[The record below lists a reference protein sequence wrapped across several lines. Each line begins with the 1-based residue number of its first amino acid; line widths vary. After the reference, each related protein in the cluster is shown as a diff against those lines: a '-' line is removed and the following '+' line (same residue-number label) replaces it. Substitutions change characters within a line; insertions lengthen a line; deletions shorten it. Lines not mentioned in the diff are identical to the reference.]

1 MTSFNIMAGPRS
13 ILGLKKRESP
23 SIKRKRFRAHEKNE
37 IKLRNQLE
45 TMSLSL
51 FGNPL
56 ASSLLTGDEPFTM
69 DPTRWNRQALTS
81 YSNDPATR
89 MLGLSRLDFVESP
102 NQFILSLDL
111 PGLEKEQVNMRIQ
124 DDLLIVYG
132 ERASSKERDEGTSHI
147 SERSFGSF
155 ERRVRLPQSADQG
168 KVEASMEN
176 GVLCVK
182 IGMICFGSNYLS
194 QNQEQGVDGK
204 RGKGYSDSLKEDKL
218 IFNSQPSLSH

>member
-1 MTSFNIMAGPRS
+1 MS
-13 ILGLKKRESP
+13 I
-23 SIKRKRFRAHEKNE
+23 
-37 IKLRNQLE
+37 
-45 TMSLSL
+45 SL

-69 DPTRWNRQALTS
+69 DPTRWDRHVMS
-81 YSNDPATR
+81 HISNDQATR
-89 MLGLSRLDFVESP
+89 MFGLSRLDFVESP
-102 NQFILSLDL
+102 SQFTISLDL
-111 PGLEKEQVNMRIQ
+111 PGLQKDQVNMRIQ
-124 DDLLIVYG
+124 DDLLIVSG

-182 IGMICFGSNYLS
+182 IGLICFGSNYLS
-194 QNQEQGVDGK
+194 
-204 RGKGYSDSLKEDKL
+204 
-218 IFNSQPSLSH
+218 